1 MNNTQMR
8 MTMRDDFAVFILTHG
23 RADNVATYGT
33 LKKHGYTGK
42 IYLLVDD
49 TDKQIDDYK
58 ERYGNQV
65 IVFSKQKAIEMTDSF
80 DNFGLYK
87 AIVYARNYSF
97 IIAKELGLKYFLQLD
112 DDYTLF
118 KYTFDNNRIYITT
131 KSKIKNLDRTF
142 NAIVDFL
149 AESSVDTVCMA
160 QGGDFLGGRKNPGTN
175 VMASLGASGKW
186 SRKAMNS
193 FFCITDNPI
202 VFLGRINEDVNAYT
216 SLGNTGKVFMSIPR
230 LRIEQ
235 VQTQKSTGGMSSMYA
250 DVGTYV
256 KSFYSVMGSPSSV
269 TVEMMHSKHSRLHHK
284 ISWKHTVP
292 QIISEDVKKR
302 KAA

>member
-8 MTMRDDFAVFILTHG
+8 MTMHDDFAVFILTHG

-58 ERYGNQV
+58 ERYGNQA

-87 AIVYARNYSF
+87 AIVFARNYSF
-97 IIAKELGLKYFLQLD
+97 VIAKQLGLKYFLQLD
-112 DDYTLF
+112 DDYTNF
-118 KYTFDNNRIYITT
+118 WHTIDNDGRYLTAH
-131 KSKIKNLDRTF
+131 KKIKDLNRTF
-142 NAIVDFL
+142 SAVLDFL
-149 AESSVDTVCMA
+149 IDSGADTVCLA
-160 QGGDFLGGRKNPGTN
+160 QSGDFIGGPNST
-175 VMASLGASGKW
+175 MAKQGRAGKW

-193 FFCITDNPI
+193 FFLSVDRPFK
-202 VFLGRINEDVNAYT
+202 FLGRINEDVNAYT
-216 SLGNTGKVFMSIPR
+216 SLGNVGKTFFTVPR
-230 LRIEQ
+230 LRLKQ
-235 VQTQKSTGGMSSMYA
+235 VTSQANDGGMTDMYL

-256 KSFYSVMGSPSSV
+256 KSFYSVMCSPSSV
-269 TVEMMHSKHSRLHHK
+269 SVRFMGVRHMRLHHNV
-284 ISWKHTVP
+284 SWKHTVP